1 MLTVDILRQNKA
13 LSELSD
19 EQLNAIATL
28 SQNDETQVI
37 QTKIKEERAKAT
49 LSLSQAFGID
59 DVTDLTF
66 EKAVEFG
73 KNKLSS
79 VDSAKF
85 EKTISDLKTELE
97 SEKAKKAGDKDNDK
111 IAVLQAELNDTK
123 AKYAELTGQLTE
135 KEKEFNNKLADYK
148 ITSHITQALGSMKFG
163 KGVNEAMLNI
173 IKQQAVND
181 LKTEFTPTIVEKD
194 GKESIVFMKDGVPYN
209 NPANGLNP
217 YSVSELLAEKLKP
230 FGVLDEGRNMGGA
243 GGKGGGKGTPSAI
256 DLTGCKTKVEAQEV
270 AHKYLA
276 GKGLTVGSEEYQ
288 TELNTIWQE
297 NDIQNLPLQ

>member
-1 MLTVDILRQNKA
+1 MLTIDILKQNKA
-13 LSELSD
+13 LSDLSE

-111 IAVLQAELNDTK
+111 IAALQAELNDTK
-123 AKYAELTGQLTE
+123 AKYAELIGQLTE

-181 LKTEFTPTIVEKD
+181 LKTEFTPTIVEKE

-217 YSVSELLAEKLKP
+217 YSVSELLTEKLKP
-230 FGVLDEGRNMGGA
+230 FGVLDEGRKAEGA
-243 GGKGGGKGTPSAI
+243 GGKGSGRSNSTAI

-270 AHKYLA
+270 AHKFLA

>member
-13 LSELSD
+13 LSELTD

-28 SQNDETQVI
+28 SQNDEVQVV
-37 QTKIKEERAKAT
+37 QTKVKEERAKAT

-66 EKAVEFG
+66 ENAVEFG

-85 EKTISDLKTELE
+85 EKIISDLKTELE
-97 SEKAKKAGDKDNDK
+97 AEKAKKVGDKDNEK
-111 IAVLQAELNDTK
+111 IAALQAELNDTK
-123 AKYAELTGQLTE
+123 TKYSELTNQLTE
-135 KEKEFNNKLADYK
+135 KEKEFSNKLSDYK

-163 KGVNEAMLNI
+163 KGVNDAILNI

-194 GKESIVFMKDGVPYN
+194 GKESVIFMKDGMPYN

-217 YSVSELLAEKLKP
+217 YSVSELLTEKLKP
-230 FGVLDEGRNMGGA
+230 FGVLDEGRTVGGA
-243 GGKGGGKGTPSAI
+243 GGKGGGKVTPTAI
-256 DLTGCKTKVEAQEV
+256 DLTGCKTKVEA
-270 AHKYLA
+270 
-276 GKGLTVGSEEYQ
+276 GSCA
-288 TELNTIWQE
+288 
-297 NDIQNLPLQ
+297 